1 MEKQTKSTSSNAK
14 TSSTSASASSSS
26 SSASVAD
33 VVTAAAKAAV
43 EQVQKSASRS
53 KRQPQVVEPVSVP
66 PQESVVVEVS
76 SAAEASSVGDGVRK
90 QRRQVTREDLEQSFD
105 SLLSLLDSEVVSLRS
120 DDKVKGRG
128 VRFLRTVAKQVRQ
141 LKTDSLRVSSKRVRR
156 QTAPRSTNSGFMKP
170 VKISRDMQK
179 FTGLRDDQ
187 LVSRVDVT
195 KAICQYVKT
204 NNLQNQADRRQ
215 FTPDE
220 KLAKLLG
227 TQEPLTYYNLQKHIQ
242 HHFIKPAQPVSQ

>member
-1 MEKQTKSTSSNAK
+1 MAKQTKTSTSSSSSS
-14 TSSTSASASSSS
+14 SSTSASTSKAP
-26 SSASVAD
+26 APVSVSN
-33 VVTAAAKAAV
+33 VEAAAKAAV
-43 EQVQKSASRS
+43 EQVQKSVSRS
-53 KRQPQVVEPVSVP
+53 KRQAVDSVP
-66 PQESVVVEVS
+66 SQPATVQESVV
-76 SAAEASSVGDGVRK
+76 EASSSAEVSTVVDGPRK
-90 QRRQVTREDLEQSFD
+90 RRQVTREDLERSFD
-105 SLLSLLDSEVVSLRS
+105 SLLALLDGEVETLRS
-120 DDKVKGRG
+120 DEKVKGRG

-215 FTPDE
+215 FTPDD
-220 KLAKLLG
+220 KLGKLLG
-227 TQEPLTYYNLQKHIQ
+227 TSDPLTYYNLQKHIQ
-242 HHFIKPAQPVSQ
+242 HHFIKPQPQTV

>member
-1 MEKQTKSTSSNAK
+1 MAKQSKTSTSNSK
-14 TSSTSASASSSS
+14 ASQPASSSEA
-26 SSASVAD
+26 ASV
-33 VVTAAAKAAV
+33 AAKAAV
-43 EQVQKSASRS
+43 EAVQKSASR
-53 KRQPQVVEPVSVP
+53 KRQSQQVESVP
-66 PQESVVVEVS
+66 SQTTVQESSVDS

-90 QRRQVTREDLEQSFD
+90 QRRQVTREDLERSFD
-105 SLLSLLDSEVVSLRS
+105 SLLALLDSEVETLRN

-128 VRFLRTVAKQVRQ
+128 VRFLRSVAKQVRQ

-179 FTGLRDDQ
+179 FTGLKDDQ

-215 FTPDE
+215 FTPDD
-220 KLAKLLG
+220 KLGKLLG
-227 TQEPLTYYNLQKHIQ
+227 THEPLTYYNLQKHIQ
-242 HHFIKPAQPVSQ
+242 HHFIKA

>member
-1 MEKQTKSTSSNAK
+1 MAKQSKTSTSNSK
-14 TSSTSASASSSS
+14 ASQPASSSEA
-26 SSASVAD
+26 ASV
-33 VVTAAAKAAV
+33 AAKAAV
-43 EQVQKSASRS
+43 EAVQKSASR
-53 KRQPQVVEPVSVP
+53 KRQSQQVESVP
-66 PQESVVVEVS
+66 SQTTVQESSVDS

-90 QRRQVTREDLEQSFD
+90 QRRQVTREDLERSFD
-105 SLLSLLDSEVVSLRS
+105 SLLALLDSEVETLRN

-128 VRFLRTVAKQVRQ
+128 VRFLRSVAKQVRQ

-179 FTGLRDDQ
+179 FTGLKDDQ

-195 KAICQYVKT
+195 KSICQYVKT

-220 KLAKLLG
+220 KLGKLLG
-227 TQEPLTYYNLQKHIQ
+227 THEPLTYYNLQKHIQ
-242 HHFIKPAQPVSQ
+242 HHFIKA

>member
-1 MEKQTKSTSSNAK
+1 MAKQTKNSTSSKA
-14 TSSTSASASSSS
+14 SSASAS
-26 SSASVAD
+26 ASEVA
-33 VVTAAAKAAV
+33 TAAAKAAV

-53 KRQPQVVEPVSVP
+53 KRQPV
-66 PQESVVVEVS
+66 QESVPQSQPVQE
-76 SAAEASSVGDGVRK
+76 SAAEASSAAAADGVVRK

-105 SLLSLLDSEVVSLRS
+105 ALLTLLENEVEALRN
-120 DDKVKGRG
+120 DEKVKGRG
-128 VRFLRTVAKQVRQ
+128 VRFLRSVTKQVRQ
-141 LKTDSLRVSSKRVRR
+141 LKSDSMRVSAKRTRR
-156 QTAPRSTNSGFMKP
+156 QNAPRSTNSGFMKP

-179 FTGLRDDQ
+179 FTGLKDDQ

-220 KLAKLLG
+220 KLGKLLG
-227 TQEPLTYYNLQKHIQ
+227 THEPLTYYNLQKHIQ
-242 HHFIKPAQPVSQ
+242 HHFLKA

>member
-1 MEKQTKSTSSNAK
+1 MAKQTKN
-14 TSSTSASASSSS
+14 SSTSKTESSASSA
-26 SSASVAD
+26 SAANAV
-33 VVTAAAKAAV
+33 AAAKAAV

-53 KRQPQVVEPVSVP
+53 KRQPAESVPVSQPV
-66 PQESVVVEVS
+66 QESVAESS
-76 SAAEASSVGDGVRK
+76 SAAEASSSADGVSVRK

-105 SLLSLLDSEVVSLRS
+105 ALLSQLESEVESLRS
-120 DDKVKGRG
+120 DEKVKGRG
-128 VRFLRTVAKQVRQ
+128 VRFLRSVAKQVRQ
-141 LKTDSLRVSSKRVRR
+141 LKSDSLRVSAKRTRR

-215 FTPDE
+215 FTPDD

-227 TQEPLTYYNLQKHIQ
+227 THEPLTYYNLQKHIQ
-242 HHFIKPAQPVSQ
+242 HHFIKPATA

>member
-1 MEKQTKSTSSNAK
+1 MAKQSKTSTSNSK
-14 TSSTSASASSSS
+14 TQSSTADV
-26 SSASVAD
+26 ASV
-33 VVTAAAKAAV
+33 AAKAAV
-43 EQVQKSASRS
+43 EAVQKSASR
-53 KRQPQVVEPVSVP
+53 KKQQPVESVPSQSVVQDSVVE
-66 PQESVVVEVS
+66 S
-76 SAAEASSVGDGVRK
+76 SAVASSSTEESTVRK
-90 QRRQVTREDLEQSFD
+90 QRRQVTREDLETSFD
-105 SLLSLLDSEVVSLRS
+105 SLLALLDAEVEALRS
-120 DDKVKGRG
+120 DEKVKGRG

-179 FTGLRDDQ
+179 FTGLKEDQ

-215 FTPDE
+215 FTPDD
-220 KLAKLLG
+220 KLGKLLG
-227 TQEPLTYYNLQKHIQ
+227 THDPLTYYNLQKHIQ
-242 HHFIKPAQPVSQ
+242 HHFIKA

>member
-1 MEKQTKSTSSNAK
+1 MAKQTKSTSSNAK
-14 TSSTSASASSSS
+14 TASTS
-26 SSASVAD
+26 SSASVAE
-33 VVTAAAKAAV
+33 VATAAAKAAV

-53 KRQPQVVEPVSVP
+53 KRQPQATEPVSVAP
-66 PQESVVVEVS
+66 VQETVVEAS
-76 SAAEASSVGDGVRK
+76 SAAEASSVGDGSRK
-90 QRRQVTREDLEQSFD
+90 QRRQVTREDLERSFD
-105 SLLSLLDSEVVSLRS
+105 SLLALLDGEVESLRS
-120 DDKVKGRG
+120 DEKVKGRG

-141 LKTDSLRVSSKRVRR
+141 LKSDSLRVSSKRVRR

-220 KLAKLLG
+220 KLGKLLG
-227 TQEPLTYYNLQKHIQ
+227 THEPLTYYNLQKHIQ
-242 HHFIKPAQPVSQ
+242 HHFIKPAQPAQ

>member
-1 MEKQTKSTSSNAK
+1 MAKQSKNS
-14 TSSTSASASSSS
+14 TSSTSKTSTD
-26 SSASVAD
+26 VAT
-33 VVTAAAKAAV
+33 VAATAAKAAV

-53 KRQPQVVEPVSVP
+53 KRQTQPEPVTVSQPSVVE
-66 PQESVVVEVS
+66 
-76 SAAEASSVGDGVRK
+76 SATEASSTEESSVRK
-90 QRRQVTREDLEQSFD
+90 QRRQVTREDVEQSFD
-105 SLLSLLDSEVVSLRS
+105 SLLALLDAEVENLRS
-120 DDKVKGRG
+120 DEKVKGRG
-128 VRFLRTVAKQVRQ
+128 VRFLRSVAKQVRQ

-156 QTAPRSTNSGFMKP
+156 QTGPRSTNSGFMKP

-179 FTGLRDDQ
+179 FTGLKDDQ

-204 NNLQNQADRRQ
+204 NNLQNQEDRRQ

-220 KLAKLLG
+220 KLSKLLG

-242 HHFIKPAQPVSQ
+242 HHFIKPSSQ

>member
-1 MEKQTKSTSSNAK
+1 MAKQSK
-14 TSSTSASASSSS
+14 SSTSNSKASQPASTPSTAET
-26 SSASVAD
+26 ASV
-33 VVTAAAKAAV
+33 AAKAAV
-43 EQVQKSASRS
+43 EAVQKSASR
-53 KRQPQVVEPVSVP
+53 KRQQQPVESVP
-66 PQESVVVEVS
+66 STVQESVVES

-90 QRRQVTREDLEQSFD
+90 QRRQVTREDLERSFD
-105 SLLSLLDSEVVSLRS
+105 SLLALLDGEVESLRS
-120 DDKVKGRG
+120 DEKVKGRG
-128 VRFLRTVAKQVRQ
+128 VRFLRSVAKQVRQ

-179 FTGLRDDQ
+179 FTGLKDDQ

-215 FTPDE
+215 FTPDD
-220 KLAKLLG
+220 KLGKLLG
-227 TQEPLTYYNLQKHIQ
+227 THDPLTYYNLQKHIQ
-242 HHFIKPAQPVSQ
+242 HHFIKA

>member
-1 MEKQTKSTSSNAK
+1 MAKQSKTSTSNSK
-14 TSSTSASASSSS
+14 ASQPASSV
-26 SSASVAD
+26 SVSE
-33 VVTAAAKAAV
+33 TAAKAAV
-43 EQVQKSASRS
+43 EAVQKSASR
-53 KRQPQVVEPVSVP
+53 KRQSQPVESVP
-66 PQESVVVEVS
+66 SQPTVQDSAVES

-90 QRRQVTREDLEQSFD
+90 QRRQVTREDLERSFD
-105 SLLSLLDSEVVSLRS
+105 SLLTLLDSEVESLRS
-120 DDKVKGRG
+120 DEKAKGRG

-179 FTGLRDDQ
+179 FTGLKDDQ

-215 FTPDE
+215 FTPDD
-220 KLAKLLG
+220 KLGKLLG
-227 TQEPLTYYNLQKHIQ
+227 THEPLTYYNLQKHIQ
-242 HHFIKPAQPVSQ
+242 HHFIKA